1 MVSFELGKEKK
12 AFFVSSRAWDRE
24 NIFSPQ
30 EASEGLRFDA
40 SWGLRIFSLSHACDE
55 TKNIVLYFFWYIFNL
70 VGD

>member
-24 NIFSPQ
+24 NIFSPH

-40 SWGLRIFSLSHACDE
+40 SWGLRIFFFVPRLWRDE
-55 TKNIVLYFFWYIFNL
+55 KYRTLFFLVYF
-70 VGD
+70 